1 MNKESFSLQS
11 TLEANFLNVILPENP
26 EIDEIAEKV
35 IREDRPDFLIAY
47 RDVNING
54 NITLKYK
61 LINTIALAYS
71 DRNMTKDQF
80 IVLYMSL
87 LNPFIQGK
95 DWFLDYHNFCIDER
109 YIFLDKQTMKASYI
123 YVPEASFQ
131 NQDED
136 IVQFFKKIFSQIK
149 IVNDPAFQVTMYQYF
164 ISDHVNFTDLY
175 QLLQKEMKA
184 DMKTAEIRMP
194 KVPEKPEIKNTGTK
208 SMQPLAEQNVH
219 VKAVE
224 AKAEQQVENSP
235 FDIFDTGKK
244 KTNSGDSAIN
254 ALFGGKDKKKDDKSG
269 KADKKNTGFN
279 LFGKR
284 KNKKDINDTKEE
296 QLVERQKNAEMQN
309 VYDNA
314 FESDKTETPQQCS
327 DITETEDEGNNFAVN
342 AYLELLHSEIPG
354 AIERINLN
362 FAGPYITIG
371 RMSSDETKPDV
382 CFNKEFTRIGRKHAR
397 IERAGNGYCIIDLGS
412 ANHTLLNGN
421 TLIPNQPYPLEN
433 NAILE
438 FTKSKPVKY
447 RVVIL
452 S

>member
-35 IREDRPDFLIAY
+35 IREDKPDFLISY

-164 ISDHVNFTDLY
+164 ISAF
-175 QLLQKEMKA
+175 
-184 DMKTAEIRMP
+184 AERN
-194 KVPEKPEIKNTGTK
+194 E
-208 SMQPLAEQNVH
+208 SRY
-219 VKAVE
+219 
-224 AKAEQQVENSP
+224 ENSR
-235 FDIFDTGKK
+235 DKDAK
-244 KTNSGDSAIN
+244 SA
-254 ALFGGKDKKKDDKSG
+254 
-269 KADKKNTGFN
+269 
-279 LFGKR
+279 
-284 KNKKDINDTKEE
+284 
-296 QLVERQKNAEMQN
+296 
-309 VYDNA
+309 
-314 FESDKTETPQQCS
+314 
-327 DITETEDEGNNFAVN
+327 
-342 AYLELLHSEIPG
+342 
-354 AIERINLN
+354 
-362 FAGPYITIG
+362 
-371 RMSSDETKPDV
+371 
-382 CFNKEFTRIGRKHAR
+382 
-397 IERAGNGYCIIDLGS
+397 
-412 ANHTLLNGN
+412 
-421 TLIPNQPYPLEN
+421 
-433 NAILE
+433 
-438 FTKSKPVKY
+438 
-447 RVVIL
+447 
-452 S
+452 

>member
-131 NQDED
+131 NRDED

-208 SMQPLAEQNVH
+208 NR
-219 VKAVE
+219 
-224 AKAEQQVENSP
+224 
-235 FDIFDTGKK
+235 TGKK
-244 KTNSGDSAIN
+244 TEPRLRELHG
-254 ALFGGKDKKKDDKSG
+254 LMTQPVPLV
-269 KADKKNTGFN
+269 KAPP
-279 LFGKR
+279 L
-284 KNKKDINDTKEE
+284 
-296 QLVERQKNAEMQN
+296 
-309 VYDNA
+309 
-314 FESDKTETPQQCS
+314 TP
-327 DITETEDEGNNFAVN
+327 G
-342 AYLELLHSEIPG
+342 LH
-354 AIERINLN
+354 
-362 FAGPYITIG
+362 
-371 RMSSDETKPDV
+371 RMSSLQQLH
-382 CFNKEFTRIGRKHAR
+382 RLH
-397 IERAGNGYCIIDLGS
+397 
-412 ANHTLLNGN
+412 
-421 TLIPNQPYPLEN
+421 QPPRLPRR
-433 NAILE
+433 
-438 FTKSKPVKY
+438 S
-447 RVVIL
+447 IL
-452 S
+452 SIRSVLPMATSTTTSL